1 MRPAES
7 DADVAIAAVPAPR
20 AERIDYASILSPQT
34 KWIVL
39 AGVLM
44 GLFLAALDQTIVA
57 TALPAII
64 ADLRGIDLLAWV
76 STGYLV
82 ASTTMVPVYGKL
94 SDIYGRRSIV
104 LAGIVIFLL
113 GSALSGLA
121 ATMQQLIAFRI
132 LQGIGAAALTSSAFT
147 VIADLFV
154 PVQRPRYQGLF
165 GGVFALA
172 SVVGPYLG
180 GVLTDQL
187 SWRWVF
193 YVNVPVGIV
202 AVAFIVAKMPRLHSG
217 LPATVDW
224 AGTAL
229 LIASV
234 VPLLLALTLDKEQY
248 PWSSPAVV
256 GLLLV
261 AAVAT
266 ALLLV
271 VESRVPSPVIA
282 LDLFRNRTFA
292 VVSAASTLVGA
303 SFFAAVFFLSI
314 FMVNVV
320 GVSATAAGTTLIPLT
335 FAVVIG
341 AFTSSIIV
349 QRLGRYRRIVLG
361 GFAVATVGFGLLATL
376 GPDAT
381 RGDVTWRMIVL
392 GLGLGPAMPL
402 LNLAVQNAVPHE
414 KVGMATAAR
423 QFFLQIGSAVG
434 TAAFGVVLSTV
445 LTAEFTHRATPLLAQ
460 LPAQARA
467 AIDLDSIRSGVF
479 ASVPGP
485 AVAQVREVFRVA
497 FTVGI
502 TRIYAYA
509 AALLL
514 LALLVATALPEIPL
528 RTSNKSEPTQA
539 TQPTQSQSSPFDV

>member
-7 DADVAIAAVPAPR
+7 DADVAVAAPR

-82 ASTTMVPVYGKL
+82 ASTTTVPVYGKL

-154 PVQRPRYQGLF
+154 PAQRPRYQGLF

-392 GLGLGPAMPL
+392 GVGLGPAMPL

-445 LTAEFTHRATPLLAQ
+445 LTAEFTHRATPLLAH

>member
-7 DADVAIAAVPAPR
+7 DADVAVAAPR

-39 AGVLM
+39 AGMLM

-82 ASTTMVPVYGKL
+82 ASTTTVPVYGKL

-154 PVQRPRYQGLF
+154 PAQRPRYQGLF

-445 LTAEFTHRATPLLAQ
+445 LTAEFTHRATPLLAH

-467 AIDLDSIRSGVF
+467 AIDLDIIRSGVF

>member
-7 DADVAIAAVPAPR
+7 DADVAIAVAAPR

-39 AGVLM
+39 AGMLM

-82 ASTTMVPVYGKL
+82 ASTTTVPVYGKL

-154 PVQRPRYQGLF
+154 PAQRPRYQGLF

-202 AVAFIVAKMPRLHSG
+202 AGGFILGEMPRVHSG
-217 LPATVDW
+217 PPAPPGW
-224 AGTAL
+224 AGA
-229 LIASV
+229 APPVCSV
-234 VPLLLALTLDKEQY
+234 
-248 PWSSPAVV
+248 
-256 GLLLV
+256 G
-261 AAVAT
+261 
-266 ALLLV
+266 
-271 VESRVPSPVIA
+271 
-282 LDLFRNRTFA
+282 
-292 VVSAASTLVGA
+292 
-303 SFFAAVFFLSI
+303 
-314 FMVNVV
+314 
-320 GVSATAAGTTLIPLT
+320 
-335 FAVVIG
+335 
-341 AFTSSIIV
+341 
-349 QRLGRYRRIVLG
+349 
-361 GFAVATVGFGLLATL
+361 
-376 GPDAT
+376 
-381 RGDVTWRMIVL
+381 
-392 GLGLGPAMPL
+392 
-402 LNLAVQNAVPHE
+402 
-414 KVGMATAAR
+414 
-423 QFFLQIGSAVG
+423 
-434 TAAFGVVLSTV
+434 
-445 LTAEFTHRATPLLAQ
+445 
-460 LPAQARA
+460 
-467 AIDLDSIRSGVF
+467 
-479 ASVPGP
+479 
-485 AVAQVREVFRVA
+485 
-497 FTVGI
+497 
-502 TRIYAYA
+502 
-509 AALLL
+509 
-514 LALLVATALPEIPL
+514 
-528 RTSNKSEPTQA
+528 
-539 TQPTQSQSSPFDV
+539 

>member
-7 DADVAIAAVPAPR
+7 DADVAVAAPR

-39 AGVLM
+39 AGMLM

-82 ASTTMVPVYGKL
+82 ASTTTVPVYGKL

-154 PVQRPRYQGLF
+154 PAQRPRYQGLF

-528 RTSNKSEPTQA
+528 RTTNKSESTQSPQP
-539 TQPTQSQSSPFDV
+539 TQPTQSTPFDA

>member
-7 DADVAIAAVPAPR
+7 DADVAVAAPR

-39 AGVLM
+39 AGMLM

-82 ASTTMVPVYGKL
+82 ASTTTVPVYGKL

-154 PVQRPRYQGLF
+154 PAQRPRYQGLF

-341 AFTSSIIV
+341 AFTSSMIV

>member
-7 DADVAIAAVPAPR
+7 DADVAVAAPR

-39 AGVLM
+39 AGMLM

-82 ASTTMVPVYGKL
+82 ASTTTVPVYGKL

-154 PVQRPRYQGLF
+154 PAQRPRYQGLF

-392 GLGLGPAMPL
+392 GVGLGPAMPL

-539 TQPTQSQSSPFDV
+539 TQPTQPTQSPPFGV

>member
-7 DADVAIAAVPAPR
+7 DADVAVAAPR

-39 AGVLM
+39 AGMLM

-82 ASTTMVPVYGKL
+82 ASTTTVPVYGKL

-154 PVQRPRYQGLF
+154 PAQRPRYQGLF

-341 AFTSSIIV
+341 AFTSSMIV

-528 RTSNKSEPTQA
+528 RTTNKSESTQSPQP
-539 TQPTQSQSSPFDV
+539 TQPTQSTPFDA

>member
-7 DADVAIAAVPAPR
+7 DADVAVAAPR

-82 ASTTMVPVYGKL
+82 ASTTTVPVYGKL

-154 PVQRPRYQGLF
+154 PAQRPRYQGLF

-341 AFTSSIIV
+341 AFTSSMIV

-528 RTSNKSEPTQA
+528 RTTNKSESTQSPQP
-539 TQPTQSQSSPFDV
+539 TQPTQSTPFDA

>member
-7 DADVAIAAVPAPR
+7 DADVAIAVAAPR

-82 ASTTMVPVYGKL
+82 ASTTTVPVYGKL

-154 PVQRPRYQGLF
+154 PAQRPRYQGLF

-392 GLGLGPAMPL
+392 GVGLGPAMPL

-445 LTAEFTHRATPLLAQ
+445 LTAEFTHRATPLLAH

>member
-7 DADVAIAAVPAPR
+7 DADVAVAAPR

-39 AGVLM
+39 AGMLM

-82 ASTTMVPVYGKL
+82 ASTTTVPVYGKL

-154 PVQRPRYQGLF
+154 PAQRPRYQGLF

-341 AFTSSIIV
+341 AFTSSMIV

-445 LTAEFTHRATPLLAQ
+445 LTAEFTHRATPLLAH

>member
-7 DADVAIAAVPAPR
+7 DADVAVAAPR

-82 ASTTMVPVYGKL
+82 ASTTTVPVYGKL

-154 PVQRPRYQGLF
+154 PAQRPRYQGLF

-539 TQPTQSQSSPFDV
+539 TQPTQPTQSPPFGV

>member
-7 DADVAIAAVPAPR
+7 ALEGAVATAPP

-82 ASTTMVPVYGKL
+82 ASTTTVPVYGKL
-94 SDIYGRRSIV
+94 SDLYGRRIIV
-104 LAGIVIFLL
+104 LAGIVIFLV

-121 ATMQQLIAFRI
+121 ATMGQLIAFRV

-154 PVQRPRYQGLF
+154 PADRPRYQGLF

-180 GVLTDQL
+180 GLLTDQL

-193 YVNVPVGIV
+193 YVNLPVGIV
-202 AVAFIVAKMPRLHSG
+202 AVAFIAAKMPRLHSG
-217 LPATVDW
+217 LRATVDW
-224 AGTAL
+224 AGTLL

-234 VPLLLALTLDKEQY
+234 VPLLLALTLDKQEY

-256 GLLLV
+256 ALLM
-261 AAVAT
+261 AATVAT
-266 ALLLV
+266 ALLLI
-271 VESRVPSPVIA
+271 VESRVPSPIIS
-282 LDLFRNRTFA
+282 LDLFRNQTFA
-292 VVSAASTLVGA
+292 VVSVASMLVGA
-303 SFFAAVFFLSI
+303 SFFAAIFFLSI
-314 FMVNVV
+314 FMVN
-320 GVSATAAGTTLIPLT
+320 
-335 FAVVIG
+335 
-341 AFTSSIIV
+341 
-349 QRLGRYRRIVLG
+349 
-361 GFAVATVGFGLLATL
+361 
-376 GPDAT
+376 
-381 RGDVTWRMIVL
+381 
-392 GLGLGPAMPL
+392 
-402 LNLAVQNAVPHE
+402 
-414 KVGMATAAR
+414 
-423 QFFLQIGSAVG
+423 
-434 TAAFGVVLSTV
+434 VVLSTV
-445 LTAEFTHRATPLLAQ
+445 LTAEFTRGAAPVLAQ
-460 LPAQARA
+460 LPVHVRA

-485 AVAQVREVFRVA
+485 AVTQLHEVFRAA
-497 FTVGI
+497 FSAGI

-509 AALLL
+509 TVLLLAALL
-514 LALLVATALPEIPL
+514 VVMALPEIPL
-528 RTSNKSEPTQA
+528 RTSNRAAPPQTSD
-539 TQPTQSQSSPFDV
+539 F

>member
-7 DADVAIAAVPAPR
+7 DADVAIAAAPAPR

-82 ASTTMVPVYGKL
+82 ASTTTVPVYGKL

-202 AVAFIVAKMPRLHSG
+202 AVAFIVAKMPKLHSG

-497 FTVGI
+497 FTAGI

-528 RTSNKSEPTQA
+528 RTSNKSE
-539 TQPTQSQSSPFDV
+539 

>member
-7 DADVAIAAVPAPR
+7 DADVAVAAPR

-39 AGVLM
+39 AGMLM

-82 ASTTMVPVYGKL
+82 ASTTTVPVYGKL

-154 PVQRPRYQGLF
+154 PAQRPRYQGLF

>member
-7 DADVAIAAVPAPR
+7 DADVAVAAPR

-82 ASTTMVPVYGKL
+82 ASTTTVPVYGKL

-154 PVQRPRYQGLF
+154 PAQRPRYQGLF

-341 AFTSSIIV
+341 AFTSSMIV

-392 GLGLGPAMPL
+392 GVGLGPAMPL

-445 LTAEFTHRATPLLAQ
+445 LTAEFTHRATPLLAH